1 MFRIWS
7 SFKNGKFFIVI
18 FVDPVLTVGH
28 IHQWKPSLQMELSGP
43 CILRPGSCQ
52 VAISDVVY
60 HHVHTCQVIRNMIG
74 KTVAI
79 LAVNREARV
88 GAQI

>member
-7 SFKNGKFFIVI
+7 SFKNGKCFVVI
-18 FVDPVLTVGH
+18 FVDPVLTIGL
-28 IHQWKPSLQMELSGP
+28 IHQWKPLSQMELGGP

-60 HHVHTCQVIRNMIG
+60 HVHTCQVIRNMIG
-74 KTVAI
+74 KTVPI
-79 LAVNREARV
+79 FGVNRKARV
-88 GAQI
+88 SSQI